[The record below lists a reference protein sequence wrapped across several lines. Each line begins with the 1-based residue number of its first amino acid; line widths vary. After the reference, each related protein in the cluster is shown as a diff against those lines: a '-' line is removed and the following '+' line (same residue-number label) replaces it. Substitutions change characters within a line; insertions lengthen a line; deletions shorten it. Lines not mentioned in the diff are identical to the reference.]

1 MRMRWRLVLSL
12 WGLILF
18 ALLTY
23 HAARWNRETRQGHP
37 SRYFWWGA
45 TRLDS
50 DPMNKHPRRPLPC
63 EQGTDDCI
71 SFDPEYISVEPGL
84 MQKALVLS
92 ALPGFLSSLAVV
104 RGLARLGVSEL
115 VSFMLT
121 TPVFIFAW
129 FYSLG
134 WLLDRRRYRRSVRTA
149 ATGPS
154 LTS

>member
-1 MRMRWRLVLSL
+1 MRMRWRLVLPL
-12 WGLILF
+12 WGVILF

-23 HAARWNRETRQGHP
+23 HAVQWNRETRQGHS

-45 TRLDS
+45 TRLNS
-50 DPMNKHPRRPLPC
+50 DPMNKNPRIPIPC

-84 MQKALVLS
+84 MQIALVLS

-121 TPVFIFAW
+121 TPIFIFAW
-129 FYSLG
+129 FYAVG
-134 WLLDRRRYRRSVRTA
+134 WFLDRWRYKRSVRTA
-149 ATGPS
+149 ATDP
-154 LTS
+154 